1 MEMNEKLL
9 RELKRKFE
17 VEMNKK
23 EIEIVEYW
31 KNEMELLYKKKYE
44 NLSSVQVDMKNLMER
59 MKNRAMILS
68 RMVKDELR
76 A

>member
-9 RELKRKFE
+9 RELKKKFE
-17 VEMNKK
+17 VEANKK

-31 KNEMELLYKKKYE
+31 KNELDLLYKKKYE
-44 NLSSVQVDMKNLMER
+44 NLSSVQIDMKNLMER

-68 RMVKDELR
+68 RMVKEESQ
-76 A
+76 

>member
-1 MEMNEKLL
+1 MEMNEKLV
-9 RELKRKFE
+9 REMKRKLE

-31 KNEMELLYKKKYE
+31 KNEIESLYKKKYE
-44 NLSSVQVDMKNLMER
+44 NLSSIQTDMRNLMDR

-68 RMVKDELR
+68 RMVKEES
-76 A
+76 

>member
-1 MEMNEKLL
+1 MEMNEKLV
-9 RELKRKFE
+9 RDLKKKLE

-31 KNEMELLYKKKYE
+31 KNEVEALYRKKYE
-44 NLSSVQVDMKNLMER
+44 NLSSVQTDMMGLIDR

-68 RMVKDELR
+68 RMVKEES
-76 A
+76 